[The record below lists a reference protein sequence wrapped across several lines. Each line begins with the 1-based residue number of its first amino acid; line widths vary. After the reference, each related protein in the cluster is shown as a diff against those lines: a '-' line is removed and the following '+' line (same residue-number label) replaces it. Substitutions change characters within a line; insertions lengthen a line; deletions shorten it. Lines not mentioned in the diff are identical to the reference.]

1 MKTDRLLHN
10 HLLTRRTLFATGAAL
25 GVATTL
31 GACSSSDPLTSPSSE
46 AVDPDTI
53 VISSQQY
60 YSNEIIAELYA
71 QSLEKAGFKIKRDYQ
86 IGQREVY
93 LPEMQ
98 SGRIDL
104 IPEYT
109 GNLLQYFDKENP
121 ATSPEEIEAALATAL
136 PEGLRV
142 LPSAEATDQDSYT
155 VTREMSEQH
164 QLSEIG
170 DLTKLGRTIKVGA
183 NSEAA
188 TRPYGTEGLKSL
200 YGVEAEFVS
209 IEDSGGPLT
218 VEALVRGDVDAA
230 DIYTASPAILKND
243 LVVLADPKNMIRAQ
257 RVIPLVSAKVD
268 QTAAEAIAKVN
279 TALSVGELKML
290 NARSVDTGQASS
302 AIAAE
307 WLATHGL
314 N

>member
-1 MKTDRLLHN
+1 MNTDRLLRN
-10 HLLTRRTLFATGAAL
+10 QLLTRRALLAAGGAL

-31 GACSSSDPLTSPSSE
+31 GACSSSDPLAGPSS
-46 AVDPDTI
+46 VTSDPDTI
-53 VISSQQY
+53 VISCQQY

-93 LPEMQ
+93 LPEMEA
-98 SGRIDL
+98 GRIDV
-104 IPEYT
+104 IPEYS
-109 GNLLQYFDKENP
+109 GNLLQYFDNGNP
-121 ATSPEEIEAALATAL
+121 ATSPEEIETALAAVL
-136 PEGLRV
+136 PEGIRILA
-142 LPSAEATDQDSYT
+142 SAEATDQDSYT
-155 VTREMSEQH
+155 VTRAMSEQH

-170 DLTKLGRTIKVGA
+170 DLAKLGRTIKVGA

-188 TRPYGTEGLKSL
+188 TRPYGAEGLKAL
-200 YGVEAEFVS
+200 YGVEAEFIG

-243 LVVLADPKNMIRAQ
+243 LIVLTDPKNMILAQ

-268 QTAAEAIAKVN
+268 QSAAEAIAKVN
-279 TALSVGELKML
+279 AALSADELKML

-302 AIAAE
+302 AIATE
-307 WLATHGL
+307 WLTAQGL